1 MIGPRT
7 RMYLFMKGS
16 VLGYAR
22 NRCKFEPVI
31 RNRMGKNLGRFK
43 KLNIRKYEHFT
54 RRINKT

>member
-31 RNRMGKNLGRFK
+31 RNRVGKNLGRFK
-43 KLNIRKYEHFT
+43 KLNIPK
-54 RRINKT
+54 I